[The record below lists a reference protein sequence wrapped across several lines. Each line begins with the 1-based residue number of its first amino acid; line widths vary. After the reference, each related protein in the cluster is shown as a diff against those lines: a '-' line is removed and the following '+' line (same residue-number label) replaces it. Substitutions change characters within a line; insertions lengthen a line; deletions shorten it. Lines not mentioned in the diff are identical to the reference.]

1 MLLFLVLAVNSII
14 PPGLKFTELHTL
26 PLAAH
31 SYALLVAAMK
41 SINDKILQANFF
53 TCENFPTYGCCI
65 VPIEEPLTGLCVCKS
80 KDVKWVARQV
90 ENEDCMMQA
99 DEEHSRM
106 QVLSIVTGTLAE
118 DRTEQ

>member
-1 MLLFLVLAVNSII
+1 MIVTCIIVKRNNPLIPAINNELFVLMS
-14 PPGLKFTELHTL
+14 
-26 PLAAH
+26 
-31 SYALLVAAMK
+31 
-41 SINDKILQANFF
+41 Q
-53 TCENFPTYGCCI
+53 
-65 VPIEEPLTGLCVCKS
+65 CKS